1 MDAWST
7 VGVEEGAGRTAFS
20 ERHLLAPPGT
30 TCVSGSSTSSY
41 SNVTK
46 EEIELE
52 GNTLAEP
59 LSWDSNSDLSG
70 SKIHALSSGQAAI
83 QEDTHCSLKE

>member
-1 MDAWST
+1 M
-7 VGVEEGAGRTAFS
+7 GVEEGAGRMAFS

-52 GNTLAEP
+52 GNTLAES
-59 LSWDSNSDLSG
+59 LSWDSSSDLSG
-70 SKIHALSSGQAAI
+70 PKSHALSSGQAAI